1 MPCYKA
7 KIDWAKMLSP
17 GSGRCVHDANAIA
30 ERLKLLDLDGAD
42 AALSGQALQE
52 FVIAPNIDAI
62 VESFCE
68 MLTQIEAFNVAVEKH
83 SDFERLQHTL
93 KVYLLSLGVRFDK
106 PAYFE
111 ERRRVG
117 KAHQQIGIS
126 QVLYQCAFRRLQNLL
141 IGFIPRE
148 VRRDEE
154 AYDRLLKFVLKIT
167 ALDMSLAVESYCDAR
182 VSGLKESLESER
194 DETER
199 LRKLSITDW
208 LTDLHNHSYSRGCLS
223 AALDRAKREG
233 SPLCV
238 IMADLDHF
246 KQINDTHGHLIGDE
260 VLRIAAAR
268 MVSGARAADR
278 VARYGGEEFLFIL
291 QDTDL
296 EGGVEVA
303 ERVRARLNSDAIHC
317 GETSLNVTLSLGL
330 AQARNSDAVD
340 DLIERADSALY
351 AAKAAGRDCV
361 RVEQQYKPLLS
372 A

>member
-7 KIDWAKMLSP
+7 KIDWAEMLSP
-17 GSGRCVHDANAIA
+17 GPVRCVHDANAIA

-42 AALSGQALQE
+42 AALSGRILQDS
-52 FVIAPNIDAI
+52 VIAPNVDAI
-62 VESFCE
+62 VSEFCE
-68 MLTQIEAFNVAVEKH
+68 MLMREEAFNVIVAKH
-83 SDFERLQHTL
+83 SNSEGLQSTMRR
-93 KVYLLSLGVRFDK
+93 YMLSLGVAFAE

-111 ERRRVG
+111 ERLRIGQV
-117 KAHQQIGIS
+117 HQVIGVS
-126 QVLYQCAFRRLQNLL
+126 QSLYQCAFRRLQDLL
-141 IGFIPRE
+141 IEHIPASIRGDA
-148 VRRDEE
+148 V

-199 LRKLSITDW
+199 LRKLSITDR

-246 KQINDTHGHLIGDE
+246 KQINDTYGHLIGDE

-268 MVSGARAADR
+268 MLSGARAGDR

-296 EGGVEVA
+296 EEGVEVA

-317 GETSLNVTLSLGL
+317 GETCLNVTLSLGL
-330 AQARNSDAVD
+330 AQARDADLVD
-340 DLIERADSALY
+340 DLIERADNALY

-361 RVEQQYKPLLS
+361 RVEQQYDPRLS